1 MLILLLLLLSA
12 CEGEQGPP
20 GPQGPEGPAG
30 PRGPEGPAGA
40 EGAAV
45 EAGVAE
51 LTCTECHNDT
61 GLISGHQATWSE
73 SLHGSG
79 EAFLRAS
86 NPGCAGCHSGATF
99 SARVVAGQ
107 SPADVEEGDP
117 NPTRQDCRTCHQ
129 IHTTY
134 TGEDFALETTDPV
147 TLYVLPEVTFD
158 GGKGNLCANCHQP
171 RAAFPEAVDG
181 NIEITSI
188 RFGPH
193 YGQES
198 MLLLGVGGTGVEGS
212 PSVHYG
218 VVEDTCVTCHLG
230 NHTFVPV
237 IAACQT
243 CHADAENF
251 DINGVQT
258 RVEELFAELEAA
270 LLAKGMISGTPEEG
284 YLPVPGTYPEAEV
297 AALWNYRVLF
307 EDRSRGVHNPD
318 YTIALLEASIEA
330 LR

>member
-1 MLILLLLLLSA
+1 MALLVPLALQGRSA
-12 CEGEQGPP
+12 GS
-20 GPQGPEGPAG
+20 
-30 PRGPEGPAGA
+30 AGA
-40 EGAAV
+40 EGEEAAD
-45 EAGVAE
+45 
-51 LTCTECHNDT
+51 LTCSQCHDEL
-61 GLISGHQATWSE
+61 GSHLRHQATWSE
-73 SLHGSG
+73 TLHGSG

-99 SARVVAGQ
+99 SARIAEGLN
-107 SPADVEEGDP
+107 PTDVEEGDP

-134 TGEDFALETTDPV
+134 TSEDFALETTDPV
-147 TLYVLPEVTFD
+147 AFYALPDVTFD

-181 NIEITSI
+181 NIEVTSA

-198 MLLLGVGGTGVEGS
+198 MLLLGVGGAGEVEGG
-212 PSVHYG
+212 PAAHYQ
-218 VVEDTCVTCHLG
+218 VVEETCVSCHLG
-230 NHTFVPV
+230 NHTFEPV
-237 IAACQT
+237 IAACQS
-243 CHADAENF
+243 CHTDAENF

-270 LLAKGMISGTPEEG
+270 LLAKGMIAGTPEEG
-284 YLPVPGTYPEAEV
+284 YLAVPGTYPEAEA

-307 EDRSRGVHNPD
+307 EDRSRGVHNPE

-330 LR
+330 LAGTQ